1 MALFD
6 FIKKK
11 PENPASNLP
20 TFQNSGQSP
29 ESFSNFRFSR
39 EYQNPTLPVSPRNTR
54 KEIQDATDMQITRTA
69 WSADPNAGNGTN
81 PVAKKVQDGEDVF
94 KALLDSRYK
103 EDEASLKRQRAAEF
117 WGNVANLFGQTV
129 SSAAGARIFP
139 QIKSNTQQYNAAL
152 NKLRDGYNDTLL
164 NYTLANAKAD
174 RAAKA
179 EQAKIQLQFERDKAL
194 AEIKAN
200 LDAGLIDRRTA
211 GTLAA
216 QAQKAQSAK
225 DLEDVKQKNRIEL
238 ARYNQEAATAR
249 EIMKQDRIDNRSNKK
264 KKTYPILTFRTR
276 DGRKTKSYDPN
287 DDRELLQ
294 YYRDGVELGIFKD
307 LTKESDKFEID
318 GISYSIGGKGN
329 GFNARNLNP
338 DILRNYIFYNLD
350 RYNKVTNQNQAMD
363 MFGDGVDWS
372 SYEMKQDNGN
382 SANKWEQY
390 RVK

>member
-6 FIKKK
+6 FIRKK

-29 ESFSNFRFSR
+29 ESFSNFQFS
-39 EYQNPTLPVSPRNTR
+39 EAGSEDLSPQKPQNQGFKQNYQAEWQRTPYISVKQKDPSQ
-54 KEIQDATDMQITRTA
+54 EIRTA
-69 WSADPNAGNGTN
+69 TNQAMQAKAEN
-81 PVAKKVQDGEDVF
+81 PVAKKVQEGEDVF

-129 SSAAGARIFP
+129 SSAAGARIFQP
-139 QIKSNTQQYNAAL
+139 IKNNTQQYNAAL
-152 NKLRDGYNDTLL
+152 NKLRDSYNDTLL

-216 QAQKAQSAK
+216 QAQKAQSEK

-238 ARYNQEAATAR
+238 ARYNQGAATAR
-249 EIMKQDRIDNRSNKK
+249 TQMTNDAAMQREVLRQNRLDGRSGSGNKKEKYPRMKFGDSDKTYDINRSTEVAEMYNEGVRRGDFPPIMNTDTDDPTTIENMRQIILQNTGKLKASGVKANTAPYLQNNGSNK
-264 KKTYPILTFRTR
+264 YQAPW
-276 DGRKTKSYDPN
+276 N
-287 DDRELLQ
+287 
-294 YYRDGVELGIFKD
+294 
-307 LTKESDKFEID
+307 
-318 GISYSIGGKGN
+318 
-329 GFNARNLNP
+329 
-338 DILRNYIFYNLD
+338 
-350 RYNKVTNQNQAMD
+350 NK
-363 MFGDGVDWS
+363 
-372 SYEMKQDNGN
+372 
-382 SANKWEQY
+382 
-390 RVK
+390 

>member
-6 FIKKK
+6 FIRKK

-29 ESFSNFRFSR
+29 ESFSNFQFS
-39 EYQNPTLPVSPRNTR
+39 EAGSEDLSPQKPQNQGFKQNYQAEWQRTPYISVKQKDPSQ
-54 KEIQDATDMQITRTA
+54 EIRTA
-69 WSADPNAGNGTN
+69 TNQAMQAKAEN
-81 PVAKKVQDGEDVF
+81 PVAKKVQEGEDVF
-94 KALLDSRYK
+94 KAILDSRYK

-152 NKLRDGYNDTLL
+152 DKLRDSYNDTLL

-200 LDAGLIDRRTA
+200 LDAGLIDRKTA

-225 DLEDVKQKNRIEL
+225 DLEVVKQEGRMQL
-238 ARYNQEAATAR
+238 ARYNQGAATAR
-249 EIMKQDRIDNRSNKK
+249 TQMTNDAAMQREVLRQNRLDGRSGSGNKKEKYPRMKFGDSDKTYDINRSTEVAEMYNEGVRRGDFPPIMNTDTDDPTTIENMRQIILQNTGKLKASGVKANTAPYLQNNGINK
-264 KKTYPILTFRTR
+264 YQAPW
-276 DGRKTKSYDPN
+276 N
-287 DDRELLQ
+287 
-294 YYRDGVELGIFKD
+294 
-307 LTKESDKFEID
+307 
-318 GISYSIGGKGN
+318 
-329 GFNARNLNP
+329 
-338 DILRNYIFYNLD
+338 
-350 RYNKVTNQNQAMD
+350 NK
-363 MFGDGVDWS
+363 
-372 SYEMKQDNGN
+372 
-382 SANKWEQY
+382 
-390 RVK
+390 

>member
-29 ESFSNFRFSR
+29 ESFSNFQFSR

-54 KEIQDATDMQITRTA
+54 KEIQDATDMQITGTA
-69 WSADPNAGNGTN
+69 WSADPNADNGTN
-81 PVAKKVQDGEDVF
+81 SVAKKVQDGEDVF

-152 NKLRDGYNDTLL
+152 DKLRDSYNDTLL

-179 EQAKIQLQFERDKAL
+179 EREKMQLQFERDKAL
-194 AEIKAN
+194 AEFKAN
-200 LDAGLIDRRTA
+200 LDAGLISQRTY

-216 QAQKAQSAK
+216 QAQKAQSDK
-225 DLEDVKQKNRIEL
+225 ELEEVKQNGRMQL
-238 ARYNQEAATAR
+238 AQYNQGAATAR
-249 EIMKQDRIDNRSNKK
+249 TQMTNDAAMQREVLRQNRLDGRSGSGNKKEKYRRIRFSDSDKYYDINRSSEVAEMYNEGV
-264 KKTYPILTFRTR
+264 RR
-276 DGRKTKSYDPN
+276 G
-287 DDRELLQ
+287 
-294 YYRDGVELGIFKD
+294 YYRPIMDNDTNNPTTIENMRQIILQ
-307 LTKESDKFEID
+307 
-318 GISYSIGGKGN
+318 SIG
-329 GFNARNLNP
+329 RNLGP
-338 DILRNYIFYNLD
+338 
-350 RYNKVTNQNQAMD
+350 
-363 MFGDGVDWS
+363 S
-372 SYEMKQDNGN
+372 SKNGN
-382 SANKWEQY
+382 KAPYLQNSESNKYQAPWNN
-390 RVK
+390 K

>member
-11 PENPASNLP
+11 PENPDSNLP

-29 ESFSNFRFSR
+29 ESYSNFQFS
-39 EYQNPTLPVSPRNTR
+39 ETENVDLSPQKPQNQGFKQNYQAEWQRTPYVSVQQKDPSQEIRTATNQAMQAKAENPVS
-54 KEIQDATDMQITRTA
+54 
-69 WSADPNAGNGTN
+69 
-81 PVAKKVQDGEDVF
+81 KKVQEGEDVF

-139 QIKSNTQQYNAAL
+139 QIKNNTQQYNAAL
-152 NKLRDGYNDTLL
+152 DKLRDGYNDTLL

-225 DLEDVKQKNRIEL
+225 ELEDVKQKNRIEL
-238 ARYNQEAATAR
+238 ARYNQGAATAR
-249 EIMKQDRIDNRSNKK
+249 TQMTNDAAMQREKLRQDRLDGRSGTGNKKEKYPRMKFGDSDKTYDINRSTEVAEMYNEGVRRGDFPPITNTDTDDPTTIENMRQIILQNTGKLKATGVKANTAPYLQNNGSNK
-264 KKTYPILTFRTR
+264 YQAPW
-276 DGRKTKSYDPN
+276 N
-287 DDRELLQ
+287 
-294 YYRDGVELGIFKD
+294 
-307 LTKESDKFEID
+307 
-318 GISYSIGGKGN
+318 
-329 GFNARNLNP
+329 
-338 DILRNYIFYNLD
+338 
-350 RYNKVTNQNQAMD
+350 NK
-363 MFGDGVDWS
+363 
-372 SYEMKQDNGN
+372 
-382 SANKWEQY
+382 
-390 RVK
+390 

>member
-11 PENPASNLP
+11 PENTDSNLP

-29 ESFSNFRFSR
+29 ESFSNFQFS
-39 EYQNPTLPVSPRNTR
+39 EAGSEDLSPQKPQNQGFKQNYQAVWQRTPYVPVQQKDPSQ
-54 KEIQDATDMQITRTA
+54 EIRTA
-69 WSADPNAGNGTN
+69 TN
-81 PVAKKVQDGEDVF
+81 QAMQAKAENPIAKKVQDGEDVF

-152 NKLRDGYNDTLL
+152 DKLRDSYNDTLL

-174 RAAKA
+174 RAAKS

-238 ARYNQEAATAR
+238 ARYNQGAATAR
-249 EIMKQDRIDNRSNKK
+249 TQMTNDAAMQREVLRQNRLDGRSGSGNKKEKYPRMKFGDSDKTYDINRSTEVAEMYNEGVRRGDFPPIMNMDTSNPTTIENMRQIILQNTGKK
-264 KKTYPILTFRTR
+264 KAVSSTNEGWSLT
-276 DGRKTKSYDPN
+276 DEEN
-287 DDRELLQ
+287 
-294 YYRDGVELGIFKD
+294 
-307 LTKESDKFEID
+307 
-318 GISYSIGGKGN
+318 
-329 GFNARNLNP
+329 
-338 DILRNYIFYNLD
+338 
-350 RYNKVTNQNQAMD
+350 
-363 MFGDGVDWS
+363 
-372 SYEMKQDNGN
+372 DNGW
-382 SANKWEQY
+382 SLKD
-390 RVK
+390 

>member
-29 ESFSNFRFSR
+29 ESFSNFQFSEAENVNLSPQKPQNHGFR
-39 EYQNPTLPVSPRNTR
+39 QNYQAEWQRTPYVSVQQKDPSQ
-54 KEIQDATDMQITRTA
+54 EIRTA
-69 WSADPNAGNGTN
+69 TNQAMQAKAEN

-139 QIKSNTQQYNAAL
+139 QIKNNTQQYNAAL
-152 NKLRDGYNDTLL
+152 DKLRDGYNDTLL

-200 LDAGLIDRRTA
+200 LDAGLIDRKTA

-216 QAQKAQSAK
+216 QAQKATQAK
-225 DLEDVKQKNRIEL
+225 DLQKIKDDAAMQR
-238 ARYNQEAATAR
+238 ARYNQGAATAR
-249 EIMKQDRIDNRSNKK
+249 TQMTNDAAMQRENLRQERIDKRSGTGSKKEKYPRMKFGDSDKTYNINRSTEVAEMYNEGVRRGDFPPIMNMDTSNPTTIENMRQIILQNTGKK
-264 KKTYPILTFRTR
+264 KAVSSTNEGWSLT
-276 DGRKTKSYDPN
+276 DEEN
-287 DDRELLQ
+287 
-294 YYRDGVELGIFKD
+294 
-307 LTKESDKFEID
+307 
-318 GISYSIGGKGN
+318 
-329 GFNARNLNP
+329 
-338 DILRNYIFYNLD
+338 
-350 RYNKVTNQNQAMD
+350 
-363 MFGDGVDWS
+363 
-372 SYEMKQDNGN
+372 DNGW
-382 SANKWEQY
+382 SLKD
-390 RVK
+390 

>member
-29 ESFSNFRFSR
+29 ESYSNFRFS
-39 EYQNPTLPVSPRNTR
+39 EAGSEDLSPQKTQNQGFKQNYQAEWQRTPYISVQQKDPSQ
-54 KEIQDATDMQITRTA
+54 EIRTA
-69 WSADPNAGNGTN
+69 TNQAMQAKAEN

-179 EQAKIQLQFERDKAL
+179 EHAKIQLQFERDKAL

-200 LDAGLIDRRTA
+200 LDAGLIDRKTA

-225 DLEDVKQKNRIEL
+225 ELEDVKQKNRIEL
-238 ARYNQEAATAR
+238 ARYNQGAATAR
-249 EIMKQDRIDNRSNKK
+249 TQMTNDAAMQREKLRQDRLDGRSGTGNKKEKYPRMKFGDSDKTYDINRSTEVAEMYNEGVRRGDFPPIMNMDTSNPTTIENMRQIILQNTGKK
-264 KKTYPILTFRTR
+264 KAVSSTNEGWSLT
-276 DGRKTKSYDPN
+276 DEEN
-287 DDRELLQ
+287 
-294 YYRDGVELGIFKD
+294 
-307 LTKESDKFEID
+307 
-318 GISYSIGGKGN
+318 
-329 GFNARNLNP
+329 
-338 DILRNYIFYNLD
+338 
-350 RYNKVTNQNQAMD
+350 
-363 MFGDGVDWS
+363 
-372 SYEMKQDNGN
+372 DNGW
-382 SANKWEQY
+382 SLKD
-390 RVK
+390 

>member
-29 ESFSNFRFSR
+29 ESFSNFQFS
-39 EYQNPTLPVSPRNTR
+39 EAGSEDLSPQKPQNQGFKQNYQAEWQRTPYVSVQQKDPSQ
-54 KEIQDATDMQITRTA
+54 EIRTA
-69 WSADPNAGNGTN
+69 TNQAMQAKAEN

-139 QIKSNTQQYNAAL
+139 QIKNNTQQYNAAL
-152 NKLRDGYNDTLL
+152 DKLRDGYNDTLL

-238 ARYNQEAATAR
+238 ARYNQGAATAR
-249 EIMKQDRIDNRSNKK
+249 TQMTNDAAMQREVLRQNRLDGRSGSGNKKEKYPRLKFGDSDKTYDINRSTEVAEMYNEGVRRGDFPPIMNTDTGDPTTIENMRQIILQNTGKLKASGVKEANTAPYLQNNGSNK
-264 KKTYPILTFRTR
+264 YQAPW
-276 DGRKTKSYDPN
+276 N
-287 DDRELLQ
+287 
-294 YYRDGVELGIFKD
+294 
-307 LTKESDKFEID
+307 
-318 GISYSIGGKGN
+318 
-329 GFNARNLNP
+329 
-338 DILRNYIFYNLD
+338 
-350 RYNKVTNQNQAMD
+350 NK
-363 MFGDGVDWS
+363 
-372 SYEMKQDNGN
+372 
-382 SANKWEQY
+382 
-390 RVK
+390 

>member
-20 TFQNSGQSP
+20 TLQNSGQSP
-29 ESFSNFRFSR
+29 ESFSNFQFS
-39 EYQNPTLPVSPRNTR
+39 EAGSEDLSPQKPQNQGFKQNYQAEWQRTPYVSVQQKDPSQ
-54 KEIQDATDMQITRTA
+54 EIRTA
-69 WSADPNAGNGTN
+69 TNQAMQAKAEN

-103 EDEASLKRQRAAEF
+103 EDEASLKRQHAAEF

-152 NKLRDGYNDTLL
+152 DKLRDSYNDTLL

-238 ARYNQEAATAR
+238 ARYNQGAATTRTQMMNDAAMQR
-249 EIMKQDRIDNRSNKK
+249 EVLRQNRLDGRSGSGNKKEKYPRLKFGDSDKTYDINRSTEVAEMYNEGVRRGDFPPIMNTDTDDPTTIENMRQIILQNTGKLKASGVKANTAPYLQNNGSNK
-264 KKTYPILTFRTR
+264 YQAPW
-276 DGRKTKSYDPN
+276 N
-287 DDRELLQ
+287 
-294 YYRDGVELGIFKD
+294 
-307 LTKESDKFEID
+307 
-318 GISYSIGGKGN
+318 
-329 GFNARNLNP
+329 
-338 DILRNYIFYNLD
+338 
-350 RYNKVTNQNQAMD
+350 NK
-363 MFGDGVDWS
+363 
-372 SYEMKQDNGN
+372 
-382 SANKWEQY
+382 
-390 RVK
+390 

>member
-29 ESFSNFRFSR
+29 ESFSNFQFS
-39 EYQNPTLPVSPRNTR
+39 EAGSEDLSPQKPQNQGFKQNYQAEWQRTPYISVQQKDPSQ
-54 KEIQDATDMQITRTA
+54 EIRTA
-69 WSADPNAGNGTN
+69 TNQAMQAKAEN
-81 PVAKKVQDGEDVF
+81 PVAKKVQEGEDVF
-94 KALLDSRYK
+94 KAILDSRYK

-152 NKLRDGYNDTLL
+152 DKLRDGYNDTLL

-238 ARYNQEAATAR
+238 ARYNQGAATAR
-249 EIMKQDRIDNRSNKK
+249 TQMTNDAAMQREVLRQNRLDGRSGSGNKKEKYPRLKFGDSDKTYDINRSTEVAEMYNEGVRRGDFPPIMNMDTSNPTTIENMRQIILQNTGKK
-264 KKTYPILTFRTR
+264 KAVSSTNEGWSLT
-276 DGRKTKSYDPN
+276 DEEN
-287 DDRELLQ
+287 
-294 YYRDGVELGIFKD
+294 
-307 LTKESDKFEID
+307 
-318 GISYSIGGKGN
+318 
-329 GFNARNLNP
+329 
-338 DILRNYIFYNLD
+338 
-350 RYNKVTNQNQAMD
+350 
-363 MFGDGVDWS
+363 
-372 SYEMKQDNGN
+372 DNGW
-382 SANKWEQY
+382 SLKD
-390 RVK
+390 

>member
-29 ESFSNFRFSR
+29 ESFSNFRFS
-39 EYQNPTLPVSPRNTR
+39 EAKNGNLISEKPKNQGFQQNYQAEWQRTPYVPVQQKDTSQ
-54 KEIQDATDMQITRTA
+54 EIRTA
-69 WSADPNAGNGTN
+69 TNQAMQAKAEN

-152 NKLRDGYNDTLL
+152 DKLRDSYNDTLL

-179 EQAKIQLQFERDKAL
+179 DQAKIQLQFERDKAL

-200 LDAGLIDRRTA
+200 LDAGLIDRKTA

-225 DLEDVKQKNRIEL
+225 ELEDVKQKNRIEL
-238 ARYNQEAATAR
+238 ARYNQGAATAR
-249 EIMKQDRIDNRSNKK
+249 TQMTNDAAMQREVLRQNRLDGRSGSGNKKEKYPRLKFGDSDKTYDINRSTEVAEMYNEGVRRGDFPPIMNMDTSNPTTIENMRQIILQNAGKK
-264 KKTYPILTFRTR
+264 KAVSSTNEGWSLT
-276 DGRKTKSYDPN
+276 DEKNNNGWS
-287 DDRELLQ
+287 L
-294 YYRDGVELGIFKD
+294 KD
-307 LTKESDKFEID
+307 
-318 GISYSIGGKGN
+318 
-329 GFNARNLNP
+329 
-338 DILRNYIFYNLD
+338 
-350 RYNKVTNQNQAMD
+350 
-363 MFGDGVDWS
+363 
-372 SYEMKQDNGN
+372 
-382 SANKWEQY
+382 
-390 RVK
+390 

>member
-29 ESFSNFRFSR
+29 ESFSNFQFS
-39 EYQNPTLPVSPRNTR
+39 EAGSEDLSPQKPQNQGFKQNYQAEWQRTPYVSVQQKDPSQ
-54 KEIQDATDMQITRTA
+54 EIRTA
-69 WSADPNAGNGTN
+69 TNQAMQAKAEN

-139 QIKSNTQQYNAAL
+139 QIKNNTQQYNAAL
-152 NKLRDGYNDTLL
+152 DKLRDGYNDTLL

-238 ARYNQEAATAR
+238 ARYNQGAATAR
-249 EIMKQDRIDNRSNKK
+249 TQMTNDAAMQREVLRQNRLDGRSGSGNKKEKYPRLKFGDSDKTYDINRSTEVAEMYNEGVRRGDFPPIMNTDTDDPTTIENMRQIILQNTGKLKASGVKEANTAPYLQNNGSNK
-264 KKTYPILTFRTR
+264 YQAPW
-276 DGRKTKSYDPN
+276 N
-287 DDRELLQ
+287 
-294 YYRDGVELGIFKD
+294 
-307 LTKESDKFEID
+307 
-318 GISYSIGGKGN
+318 
-329 GFNARNLNP
+329 
-338 DILRNYIFYNLD
+338 
-350 RYNKVTNQNQAMD
+350 NK
-363 MFGDGVDWS
+363 
-372 SYEMKQDNGN
+372 
-382 SANKWEQY
+382 
-390 RVK
+390 

>member
-29 ESFSNFRFSR
+29 ESFSNFQFS
-39 EYQNPTLPVSPRNTR
+39 EAGSEDLSPQKPQNQGFKQNYQAEWQRTPYVSVQQKDPSQ
-54 KEIQDATDMQITRTA
+54 EIRTA
-69 WSADPNAGNGTN
+69 TNQAMQAKAEN

-139 QIKSNTQQYNAAL
+139 QIKNNTQQYNAAL
-152 NKLRDGYNDTLL
+152 DKLRDGYNDTLL

-200 LDAGLIDRRTA
+200 LDAGLIDRKTA

-238 ARYNQEAATAR
+238 ARYNQGAATAR
-249 EIMKQDRIDNRSNKK
+249 TQMTNDAAMQREVLRQNRLDGRSGSGNKKEKYPRLKFGDSDKTYDINRSTEVAEMYNEGVRRGDFPPIMNMDTSNPTTIENMRQIILQNTGKK
-264 KKTYPILTFRTR
+264 KAVSSTNEGWSLT
-276 DGRKTKSYDPN
+276 DEEN
-287 DDRELLQ
+287 
-294 YYRDGVELGIFKD
+294 
-307 LTKESDKFEID
+307 
-318 GISYSIGGKGN
+318 
-329 GFNARNLNP
+329 
-338 DILRNYIFYNLD
+338 
-350 RYNKVTNQNQAMD
+350 
-363 MFGDGVDWS
+363 
-372 SYEMKQDNGN
+372 DNGW
-382 SANKWEQY
+382 SLKD
-390 RVK
+390 

>member
-29 ESFSNFRFSR
+29 ESFSNFQFS
-39 EYQNPTLPVSPRNTR
+39 EAGSEDLSPQKPQNQGFKQNYQAEWQRTPYVSVQQKDPSQ
-54 KEIQDATDMQITRTA
+54 EIRTA
-69 WSADPNAGNGTN
+69 TNQAMQAKAEN

-139 QIKSNTQQYNAAL
+139 QIKNNTQQYNAAL
-152 NKLRDGYNDTLL
+152 DKLRDGYNDTLL

-179 EQAKIQLQFERDKAL
+179 EQAKIQLQFERNKAL

-238 ARYNQEAATAR
+238 ARYNQGAATAR
-249 EIMKQDRIDNRSNKK
+249 TQMTNDAAMQREVLRQNRLDGRSGSGNKKEKYPRLKFGDSDKTYDINRSTEVAEMYNEGVRRGDFPPIMNTDTNDPTTIENMRQIILQNTGKLKASGVKEANTAPYLQNNGSNK
-264 KKTYPILTFRTR
+264 YQAPW
-276 DGRKTKSYDPN
+276 N
-287 DDRELLQ
+287 
-294 YYRDGVELGIFKD
+294 
-307 LTKESDKFEID
+307 
-318 GISYSIGGKGN
+318 
-329 GFNARNLNP
+329 
-338 DILRNYIFYNLD
+338 
-350 RYNKVTNQNQAMD
+350 NK
-363 MFGDGVDWS
+363 
-372 SYEMKQDNGN
+372 
-382 SANKWEQY
+382 
-390 RVK
+390 

>member
-6 FIKKK
+6 FIRKK

-29 ESFSNFRFSR
+29 ESFSNFQFS
-39 EYQNPTLPVSPRNTR
+39 EAGSEDLSPQKPQNQGFKQNYQAEWQRTPYISVKQKDPSQ
-54 KEIQDATDMQITRTA
+54 EIRTA
-69 WSADPNAGNGTN
+69 TNQAMQAKAEN
-81 PVAKKVQDGEDVF
+81 PVAKKVQEGEDVF

-152 NKLRDGYNDTLL
+152 DKLRDSYNDTLL

-211 GTLAA
+211 ATLAA

-225 DLEDVKQKNRIEL
+225 KLEDVKQKNRIEL
-238 ARYNQEAATAR
+238 ARYNQGAATAR
-249 EIMKQDRIDNRSNKK
+249 TQMTNDAAMQREVLRQNRLDGRSGSGNKKEKYPRMKFGDSDKTYDINRSTEVAEMYNEGVRRGDFPPIMNMDTSNPTTIENMRQIILQNTGKK
-264 KKTYPILTFRTR
+264 KAVSSTNEGWSLT
-276 DGRKTKSYDPN
+276 DEEN
-287 DDRELLQ
+287 
-294 YYRDGVELGIFKD
+294 
-307 LTKESDKFEID
+307 
-318 GISYSIGGKGN
+318 
-329 GFNARNLNP
+329 
-338 DILRNYIFYNLD
+338 
-350 RYNKVTNQNQAMD
+350 
-363 MFGDGVDWS
+363 
-372 SYEMKQDNGN
+372 DNGW
-382 SANKWEQY
+382 SLKD
-390 RVK
+390 

>member
-11 PENPASNLP
+11 PENTDSNLP

-29 ESFSNFRFSR
+29 ESFSNFQFS
-39 EYQNPTLPVSPRNTR
+39 EAGSEDLSPQKPQNQGFKQNYQAEWQRTPYISVQQKDPSQ
-54 KEIQDATDMQITRTA
+54 EIRTA
-69 WSADPNAGNGTN
+69 TNQAMQSKAEN

-152 NKLRDGYNDTLL
+152 DKLRDSYNDTLL

-238 ARYNQEAATAR
+238 ARYNQGAATAR
-249 EIMKQDRIDNRSNKK
+249 TQM
-264 KKTYPILTFRTR
+264 T
-276 DGRKTKSYDPN
+276 N
-287 DDRELLQ
+287 DAAMQRELLRQ
-294 YYRDGVELGIFKD
+294 NRLDGRSGSGNK
-307 LTKESDKFEID
+307 KEKYPRLKFGDSDKTYDINRSTEVAEMYNEGVRRGDFPPIMNMDTSNPTTIENMRQI
-318 GISYSIGGKGN
+318 ILQNTGKKK
-329 GFNARNLNP
+329 A
-338 DILRNYIFYNLD
+338 
-350 RYNKVTNQNQAMD
+350 VSSTNE
-363 MFGDGVDWS
+363 GWS
-372 SYEMKQDNGN
+372 LTDEENDNGW
-382 SANKWEQY
+382 SLKD
-390 RVK
+390 

>member
-1 MALFD
+1 MAIFD

-29 ESFSNFRFSR
+29 ESFSNFQYSEVVNGNLSPQKPQNQGFKQN
-39 EYQNPTLPVSPRNTR
+39 YQAEWQKTPYVPVQQKDPSQ
-54 KEIQDATDMQITRTA
+54 EIRTA
-69 WSADPNAGNGTN
+69 TN
-81 PVAKKVQDGEDVF
+81 QAMQDKAEKPVAKKVQDGEDVF
-94 KALLDSRYK
+94 KAILDSRYK

-152 NKLRDGYNDTLL
+152 DKLRDSYNDTLL

-179 EQAKIQLQFERDKAL
+179 EQEKIQLQFDRDKTL

-216 QAQKAQSAK
+216 QAQKATQAK
-225 DLEDVKQKNRIEL
+225 DLQKIKDDAAMQR
-238 ARYNQEAATAR
+238 ARYNQGAATAR
-249 EIMKQDRIDNRSNKK
+249 TQMTNDAAMQREKLRQERIDKRSGTGNKKEKYPRMKFGDSDKTYDINRSTEVAEMYNEGVRRGDFPPIMNMDTSNPTTIENMRQIILQNTGKK
-264 KKTYPILTFRTR
+264 KAVSSTNEGWSLT
-276 DGRKTKSYDPN
+276 DEEN
-287 DDRELLQ
+287 
-294 YYRDGVELGIFKD
+294 
-307 LTKESDKFEID
+307 
-318 GISYSIGGKGN
+318 
-329 GFNARNLNP
+329 
-338 DILRNYIFYNLD
+338 
-350 RYNKVTNQNQAMD
+350 
-363 MFGDGVDWS
+363 
-372 SYEMKQDNGN
+372 DNGW
-382 SANKWEQY
+382 SLKD
-390 RVK
+390 

>member
-29 ESFSNFRFSR
+29 ESYSNFQFS
-39 EYQNPTLPVSPRNTR
+39 EAGSEDLSPQKPQNQGFKQNYQAEWQRTPYVSVQQKDPSQ
-54 KEIQDATDMQITRTA
+54 EIRTA
-69 WSADPNAGNGTN
+69 TNQAMQAKAEN
-81 PVAKKVQDGEDVF
+81 PVAKKVQEGEDVF
-94 KALLDSRYK
+94 KAILDSRYK

-139 QIKSNTQQYNAAL
+139 QIKNNTQQYNAAL
-152 NKLRDGYNDTLL
+152 DKLRDSYNDTLL

-225 DLEDVKQKNRIEL
+225 DLEDVKQEGRMQL
-238 ARYNQEAATAR
+238 ARYNQGAATAR
-249 EIMKQDRIDNRSNKK
+249 TQMTNDAAMQREVLRQNRLDGRSGSGNKKEKYPRMKFGDSDKTYDINRSTEVAEMYNEGVRRGDFPPIMNTDTDDPTTIENMRQIILQNTGKLKASGVKANTAPYLQNNGSNK
-264 KKTYPILTFRTR
+264 YQAPW
-276 DGRKTKSYDPN
+276 N
-287 DDRELLQ
+287 
-294 YYRDGVELGIFKD
+294 
-307 LTKESDKFEID
+307 
-318 GISYSIGGKGN
+318 
-329 GFNARNLNP
+329 
-338 DILRNYIFYNLD
+338 
-350 RYNKVTNQNQAMD
+350 NK
-363 MFGDGVDWS
+363 
-372 SYEMKQDNGN
+372 
-382 SANKWEQY
+382 
-390 RVK
+390 

>member
-29 ESFSNFRFSR
+29 ESFSNFQFS
-39 EYQNPTLPVSPRNTR
+39 EAGSEDLSPQKPQNQGFKQNYQAEWQRTPYISVQQKDPSQ
-54 KEIQDATDMQITRTA
+54 EIRTA
-69 WSADPNAGNGTN
+69 TNQAMQSKAEN

-94 KALLDSRYK
+94 KTLLDSRYK
-103 EDEASLKRQRAAEF
+103 EDEASLKRQRASEF

-139 QIKSNTQQYNAAL
+139 QIKNNTQQYNAAL
-152 NKLRDGYNDTLL
+152 DKLRDSYNDTLL

-238 ARYNQEAATAR
+238 ARYNQGAATAR
-249 EIMKQDRIDNRSNKK
+249 TQMTNDAAMQREVLRQNRLDGRSGSGNKKEKYPRMKFGDSDKTYDINRSTEVAEMYNEGVRRGDFPPIMNTDTDDPTTIENMRQIILQNTGKLKASGVKANTAPYLQNNGSNK
-264 KKTYPILTFRTR
+264 YQAPW
-276 DGRKTKSYDPN
+276 N
-287 DDRELLQ
+287 
-294 YYRDGVELGIFKD
+294 
-307 LTKESDKFEID
+307 
-318 GISYSIGGKGN
+318 
-329 GFNARNLNP
+329 
-338 DILRNYIFYNLD
+338 
-350 RYNKVTNQNQAMD
+350 NK
-363 MFGDGVDWS
+363 
-372 SYEMKQDNGN
+372 
-382 SANKWEQY
+382 
-390 RVK
+390 

>member
-29 ESFSNFRFSR
+29 ESYSNFRFS
-39 EYQNPTLPVSPRNTR
+39 EAGSEDLSPQKTQNQGFKQNYQAEWQRTPYVPVQQKDPSQ
-54 KEIQDATDMQITRTA
+54 EIRTA
-69 WSADPNAGNGTN
+69 TNQAMQAKAEN
-81 PVAKKVQDGEDVF
+81 PVAKKVQEGEDVF

-103 EDEASLKRQRAAEF
+103 DDEASLKRQRAAEF

-129 SSAAGARIFP
+129 SSAAGARIFQP
-139 QIKSNTQQYNAAL
+139 IKSNTQQYNAAL
-152 NKLRDGYNDTLL
+152 DKLRDSYNDTLL

-238 ARYNQEAATAR
+238 ARYNQGAATAR
-249 EIMKQDRIDNRSNKK
+249 TQMTNDAAMQREKLRQDRLDRRSGTGNKKEKYPRMKFGDSDKTYDINRSTEVAEMYNEGVRRGDFPPIMNMDTSNPTTIENMRQIILQNTGKK
-264 KKTYPILTFRTR
+264 KAVSSTNEGWSLT
-276 DGRKTKSYDPN
+276 DEEN
-287 DDRELLQ
+287 
-294 YYRDGVELGIFKD
+294 
-307 LTKESDKFEID
+307 
-318 GISYSIGGKGN
+318 
-329 GFNARNLNP
+329 
-338 DILRNYIFYNLD
+338 
-350 RYNKVTNQNQAMD
+350 
-363 MFGDGVDWS
+363 
-372 SYEMKQDNGN
+372 DNGW
-382 SANKWEQY
+382 SLKD
-390 RVK
+390 

>member
-6 FIKKK
+6 FIRKK

-29 ESFSNFRFSR
+29 ESFSNFQFS
-39 EYQNPTLPVSPRNTR
+39 EAGSEDLSPQKPQNQGFKQNYQAEWQRTPYISVQQKDPSQ
-54 KEIQDATDMQITRTA
+54 EIRTA
-69 WSADPNAGNGTN
+69 TNQAMQAKAEN
-81 PVAKKVQDGEDVF
+81 PVAKKVQEGEDVF

-103 EDEASLKRQRAAEF
+103 EDEDSLKRQRAAEF

-152 NKLRDGYNDTLL
+152 DKLRDSYNDTLL

-200 LDAGLIDRRTA
+200 LDAGLIDRKTA

-225 DLEDVKQKNRIEL
+225 DLEVVKQEGRMQL
-238 ARYNQEAATAR
+238 ARYNQGAATAR
-249 EIMKQDRIDNRSNKK
+249 TQMTNDAAMQREVLRQNRLDGRSGSGNKKEKYPRMKFGDSDKTYDINRSTEVAEMYNEGVRRGDFPPIMNTDTDDPTTIENMRQIILQNTGKLKASGVKANTAPYLQNNGSNK
-264 KKTYPILTFRTR
+264 YQAPW
-276 DGRKTKSYDPN
+276 N
-287 DDRELLQ
+287 
-294 YYRDGVELGIFKD
+294 
-307 LTKESDKFEID
+307 
-318 GISYSIGGKGN
+318 
-329 GFNARNLNP
+329 
-338 DILRNYIFYNLD
+338 
-350 RYNKVTNQNQAMD
+350 NK
-363 MFGDGVDWS
+363 
-372 SYEMKQDNGN
+372 
-382 SANKWEQY
+382 
-390 RVK
+390 

>member
-29 ESFSNFRFSR
+29 ESFSNFQFS
-39 EYQNPTLPVSPRNTR
+39 EAGSEDLSPQKPQNQGFKQNYQAEWQRTPYVSVQQKDPSQ
-54 KEIQDATDMQITRTA
+54 EIRTA
-69 WSADPNAGNGTN
+69 TNQAMQAKAEN

-139 QIKSNTQQYNAAL
+139 QIKNNTQQYNAAL
-152 NKLRDGYNDTLL
+152 DKLRDGYNDTLL

-238 ARYNQEAATAR
+238 ARYNQGAATAR
-249 EIMKQDRIDNRSNKK
+249 TQMTNDAAMQREVLRQNRLDGRSGSGNKKEKYPRLKFGDSDKTYDINRSTEVAEMYNEGVRRGDFPPIMNTDTNDPTTIENMRQIILQNTGKLKASGVKEANTAPYLQNNGSNK
-264 KKTYPILTFRTR
+264 YQAPW
-276 DGRKTKSYDPN
+276 N
-287 DDRELLQ
+287 
-294 YYRDGVELGIFKD
+294 
-307 LTKESDKFEID
+307 
-318 GISYSIGGKGN
+318 
-329 GFNARNLNP
+329 
-338 DILRNYIFYNLD
+338 
-350 RYNKVTNQNQAMD
+350 NK
-363 MFGDGVDWS
+363 
-372 SYEMKQDNGN
+372 
-382 SANKWEQY
+382 
-390 RVK
+390 

>member
-29 ESFSNFRFSR
+29 ESFSNFQFS
-39 EYQNPTLPVSPRNTR
+39 EAGSDDLSPQKPQNQGFKQNYQAEWQRTPYISVQQKDPSQEIRTATNQAMQAKAENPVS
-54 KEIQDATDMQITRTA
+54 
-69 WSADPNAGNGTN
+69 
-81 PVAKKVQDGEDVF
+81 KKVQEGEDVF

-129 SSAAGARIFP
+129 SSAAGVRIFP
-139 QIKSNTQQYNAAL
+139 QIKNNTQQYNAAL
-152 NKLRDGYNDTLL
+152 DKLRDSYNDTLL

-238 ARYNQEAATAR
+238 ARYDQSAATAR
-249 EIMKQDRIDNRSNKK
+249 TQMTNDAAMQREKLRQDRLDRRSGTGNKKEKYPRMKFGDSDKTYDINRSTEVAEMYNEGVRRGDFPPIMNMDTSNPTTIENMRQIILQNTGKK
-264 KKTYPILTFRTR
+264 KAVSSTNEGWSLT
-276 DGRKTKSYDPN
+276 DEEN
-287 DDRELLQ
+287 
-294 YYRDGVELGIFKD
+294 
-307 LTKESDKFEID
+307 
-318 GISYSIGGKGN
+318 
-329 GFNARNLNP
+329 
-338 DILRNYIFYNLD
+338 
-350 RYNKVTNQNQAMD
+350 
-363 MFGDGVDWS
+363 
-372 SYEMKQDNGN
+372 DNGW
-382 SANKWEQY
+382 SLKD
-390 RVK
+390 

>member
-11 PENPASNLP
+11 PENPDSNLP
-20 TFQNSGQSP
+20 TFQNSWQSP
-29 ESFSNFRFSR
+29 ESYSNFQFS
-39 EYQNPTLPVSPRNTR
+39 ETENVDLSPQKPQNQGFKQNYQAEWQRTPYVSVQQKDPSQEIRTATNQAMQAKAENPVS
-54 KEIQDATDMQITRTA
+54 
-69 WSADPNAGNGTN
+69 
-81 PVAKKVQDGEDVF
+81 KKVQEGEDVF

-152 NKLRDGYNDTLL
+152 DKLRDSYNDTLL

-211 GTLAA
+211 GTLAL

-238 ARYNQEAATAR
+238 ARYNQGAATAR
-249 EIMKQDRIDNRSNKK
+249 TQITNDAAMQREVLRQNRLDSRSVSGNKKEKYPRMKFGDSDKTYDINRSTEVAEMYNEGVRRGDFPPIMNMDTSNPTTIENMRQIILQNTGKK
-264 KKTYPILTFRTR
+264 KAVSSTNEGWSLT
-276 DGRKTKSYDPN
+276 DEEN
-287 DDRELLQ
+287 
-294 YYRDGVELGIFKD
+294 
-307 LTKESDKFEID
+307 
-318 GISYSIGGKGN
+318 
-329 GFNARNLNP
+329 
-338 DILRNYIFYNLD
+338 
-350 RYNKVTNQNQAMD
+350 
-363 MFGDGVDWS
+363 
-372 SYEMKQDNGN
+372 DNGW
-382 SANKWEQY
+382 SLKD
-390 RVK
+390 

>member
-6 FIKKK
+6 FVKKK

-20 TFQNSGQSP
+20 TFKNSGQSP
-29 ESFSNFRFSR
+29 ESFSNFQFS
-39 EYQNPTLPVSPRNTR
+39 EAENGNLSPQKPQNQGFQQNYQEEWQRTPYVPVQQKDPSQ
-54 KEIQDATDMQITRTA
+54 KIRTA
-69 WSADPNAGNGTN
+69 TNQAMQAKSEN

-152 NKLRDGYNDTLL
+152 DKLRDGYNDTLL

-194 AEIKAN
+194 TEIKAN
-200 LDAGLIDRRTA
+200 LDAGLIDRKTA

-216 QAQKAQSAK
+216 QAQKATQAK
-225 DLEDVKQKNRIEL
+225 DLQKIKDDAAMQR
-238 ARYNQEAATAR
+238 ARYNQGAATAR
-249 EIMKQDRIDNRSNKK
+249 TKMTNDAAMQREKMRQDRLDGRSGTSGKKEKYPRVKFGDSDKTYDINRSTEVAEMYNEGVRRGDFPPIMNMDTSNPTTIENMRQIILQNTGKK
-264 KKTYPILTFRTR
+264 KAVSSTNEGWSLT
-276 DGRKTKSYDPN
+276 DEEN
-287 DDRELLQ
+287 
-294 YYRDGVELGIFKD
+294 
-307 LTKESDKFEID
+307 
-318 GISYSIGGKGN
+318 
-329 GFNARNLNP
+329 
-338 DILRNYIFYNLD
+338 
-350 RYNKVTNQNQAMD
+350 
-363 MFGDGVDWS
+363 
-372 SYEMKQDNGN
+372 DNGW
-382 SANKWEQY
+382 SLKD
-390 RVK
+390 

>member
-29 ESFSNFRFSR
+29 ESFSNFQFS
-39 EYQNPTLPVSPRNTR
+39 EAGSEDLSPQKPQNQGFKQNYQAEWQRTPYVSVQQKDPSQ
-54 KEIQDATDMQITRTA
+54 EIRTA
-69 WSADPNAGNGTN
+69 TNQAMQAKAEN

-139 QIKSNTQQYNAAL
+139 QIKNNTQQYNAAL
-152 NKLRDGYNDTLL
+152 DKLRDGYNDTLL

-200 LDAGLIDRRTA
+200 LDAGLIDRKTA

-238 ARYNQEAATAR
+238 ARYNQGAATAR
-249 EIMKQDRIDNRSNKK
+249 TQMTNDAAMQREVLRQNRLDGRSGSGNKKEKYPRLKFGDSDKTYDINRSTEVAEMYNEGVRRGDFPPIMNTDTDDPTTIENMRQIILQNTGKLKASGVKANTAPYLQNNGSNK
-264 KKTYPILTFRTR
+264 YQAPW
-276 DGRKTKSYDPN
+276 N
-287 DDRELLQ
+287 
-294 YYRDGVELGIFKD
+294 
-307 LTKESDKFEID
+307 
-318 GISYSIGGKGN
+318 
-329 GFNARNLNP
+329 
-338 DILRNYIFYNLD
+338 
-350 RYNKVTNQNQAMD
+350 NK
-363 MFGDGVDWS
+363 
-372 SYEMKQDNGN
+372 
-382 SANKWEQY
+382 
-390 RVK
+390 

>member
-20 TFQNSGQSP
+20 TFQNSGKSP
-29 ESFSNFRFSR
+29 ESFSNFQFSR

-54 KEIQDATDMQITRTA
+54 KEIQDATDMQITGTA

-81 PVAKKVQDGEDVF
+81 PVAKKVQEGEDVF
-94 KALLDSRYK
+94 KAILDSRYK

-152 NKLRDGYNDTLL
+152 DKLRDGYNDTLL

-200 LDAGLIDRRTA
+200 LDAGLIDRKTA

-238 ARYNQEAATAR
+238 ARYNQGAATAR
-249 EIMKQDRIDNRSNKK
+249 TQMTNDAAMQREVLRQNRLDGRSGSGNKKEKYPRMKFGDSDKTYDINRSTEVAEMYNEGVRRGDFPPIMNTDTDDPTTIENMRQIILQNTGKLKASGVKANTAPYLQNNGSNK
-264 KKTYPILTFRTR
+264 YQSPW
-276 DGRKTKSYDPN
+276 N
-287 DDRELLQ
+287 
-294 YYRDGVELGIFKD
+294 
-307 LTKESDKFEID
+307 
-318 GISYSIGGKGN
+318 
-329 GFNARNLNP
+329 
-338 DILRNYIFYNLD
+338 
-350 RYNKVTNQNQAMD
+350 NK
-363 MFGDGVDWS
+363 
-372 SYEMKQDNGN
+372 
-382 SANKWEQY
+382 
-390 RVK
+390 

>member
-29 ESFSNFRFSR
+29 ESFSNFQFS
-39 EYQNPTLPVSPRNTR
+39 EAGSEDLSPQKPQNQGFKQNYQAEWQRTPYISVKQKDPSQ
-54 KEIQDATDMQITRTA
+54 EIRTA
-69 WSADPNAGNGTN
+69 TNQAMQAKAEN

-152 NKLRDGYNDTLL
+152 DKLRDSYNDTLL

-225 DLEDVKQKNRIEL
+225 ELEEVKQKNRIEL
-238 ARYNQEAATAR
+238 ARYNQGAATAR
-249 EIMKQDRIDNRSNKK
+249 TQMTNDAAMQREVLRQNRLDGRSGSGNKKEKYPRLKFGDSDKTYDINRSTEVAEMYNEGVRRGDFPPIMNMDTSNPTTIENMRQIILQNTGKK
-264 KKTYPILTFRTR
+264 KAVSSTNEGWSLT
-276 DGRKTKSYDPN
+276 DEEN
-287 DDRELLQ
+287 
-294 YYRDGVELGIFKD
+294 
-307 LTKESDKFEID
+307 
-318 GISYSIGGKGN
+318 
-329 GFNARNLNP
+329 
-338 DILRNYIFYNLD
+338 
-350 RYNKVTNQNQAMD
+350 
-363 MFGDGVDWS
+363 
-372 SYEMKQDNGN
+372 DNGW
-382 SANKWEQY
+382 SLKD
-390 RVK
+390 

>member
-29 ESFSNFRFSR
+29 ESFSNFQFS
-39 EYQNPTLPVSPRNTR
+39 EAGSEDLSPQKPQNQGFKQNYQAEWQRTPYVSVQQKDPSQEIRTATNQAMQAKAENPVS
-54 KEIQDATDMQITRTA
+54 
-69 WSADPNAGNGTN
+69 
-81 PVAKKVQDGEDVF
+81 KKVQEGEDVF

-129 SSAAGARIFP
+129 SSAAGARIFQP
-139 QIKSNTQQYNAAL
+139 IKSNTQQYNAAL
-152 NKLRDGYNDTLL
+152 DKLRDSYNDTLL

-216 QAQKAQSAK
+216 QAQKARSAK
-225 DLEDVKQKNRIEL
+225 ELEDVKQKNRIKL
-238 ARYNQEAATAR
+238 ARYNQGAATAR
-249 EIMKQDRIDNRSNKK
+249 TQITNDAAMQREVLRQNRLDGRSGSGNKKEKYPRLKFGDSDKTYDINRSTEVAEMYNEGVRRGDFPPIMNMDTSNPTTIENMRQIILQNTGKK
-264 KKTYPILTFRTR
+264 KASGVKANTAPY
-276 DGRKTKSYDPN
+276 
-287 DDRELLQ
+287 LQ
-294 YYRDGVELGIFKD
+294 N
-307 LTKESDKFEID
+307 
-318 GISYSIGGKGN
+318 N
-329 GFNARNLNP
+329 GS
-338 DILRNYIFYNLD
+338 
-350 RYNKVTNQNQAMD
+350 NKYQAP
-363 MFGDGVDWS
+363 W
-372 SYEMKQDNGN
+372 N
-382 SANKWEQY
+382 NK
-390 RVK
+390 

>member
-29 ESFSNFRFSR
+29 ESYSNFQFS
-39 EYQNPTLPVSPRNTR
+39 ESGSEDLSPQKPQNQGFKQNYQAEWQRTPYISVQQKDPSQ
-54 KEIQDATDMQITRTA
+54 EIRTA
-69 WSADPNAGNGTN
+69 TNQAMQAKAEN

-152 NKLRDGYNDTLL
+152 DKLRDSYNDTLL

-211 GTLAA
+211 GTLAS

-225 DLEDVKQKNRIEL
+225 ELEDVKQKNRIEL
-238 ARYNQEAATAR
+238 ARYNQGAATAR
-249 EIMKQDRIDNRSNKK
+249 TQMTNDAAMQREVLRQNRLDGRSGSGNKKEKYPRLKFGDSDKTYDINRSTEVAEMYNEGVRRGDFPPIMNTYTDDPTTIENMRQIILQNTGKLKASGVKANTAPYLQNNGSNK
-264 KKTYPILTFRTR
+264 YQAPW
-276 DGRKTKSYDPN
+276 N
-287 DDRELLQ
+287 
-294 YYRDGVELGIFKD
+294 
-307 LTKESDKFEID
+307 
-318 GISYSIGGKGN
+318 
-329 GFNARNLNP
+329 
-338 DILRNYIFYNLD
+338 
-350 RYNKVTNQNQAMD
+350 NK
-363 MFGDGVDWS
+363 
-372 SYEMKQDNGN
+372 
-382 SANKWEQY
+382 
-390 RVK
+390 

>member
-29 ESFSNFRFSR
+29 ESFSNFQFS
-39 EYQNPTLPVSPRNTR
+39 EAGSEDLSPQKPQNQGFKQNYQAEWQRTPYVSVQQKDPSQ
-54 KEIQDATDMQITRTA
+54 EIRTA
-69 WSADPNAGNGTN
+69 TNQAMQAKSEN

-139 QIKSNTQQYNAAL
+139 QIKNNTQQYNAAL
-152 NKLRDGYNDTLL
+152 DKLRDSYNDTLL

-238 ARYNQEAATAR
+238 ARYNQGAATAR
-249 EIMKQDRIDNRSNKK
+249 TQMTNDAAMQREKLRQDRLDRRSGTGNKKEKYPRMKFGDSDKTYDINRSTEVAEMYNEGVRRGDFPPIMNMDTSNPTTIENMRQIILQNTGKK
-264 KKTYPILTFRTR
+264 KAVSSTNEGWSLT
-276 DGRKTKSYDPN
+276 DEEN
-287 DDRELLQ
+287 
-294 YYRDGVELGIFKD
+294 
-307 LTKESDKFEID
+307 
-318 GISYSIGGKGN
+318 
-329 GFNARNLNP
+329 
-338 DILRNYIFYNLD
+338 
-350 RYNKVTNQNQAMD
+350 
-363 MFGDGVDWS
+363 
-372 SYEMKQDNGN
+372 DNGW
-382 SANKWEQY
+382 SLKD
-390 RVK
+390 

>member
-29 ESFSNFRFSR
+29 ESYSNFQFS
-39 EYQNPTLPVSPRNTR
+39 EAGSEDLSPQKPQNQGFKQNYQAEWQRTPYVSVQQKDPSQ
-54 KEIQDATDMQITRTA
+54 EIRTA
-69 WSADPNAGNGTN
+69 TNQAMQAKAEN
-81 PVAKKVQDGEDVF
+81 PVAKKVQEGEAVF
-94 KALLDSRYK
+94 KAILDSRYK

-139 QIKSNTQQYNAAL
+139 QIKNNTQQYNAAL
-152 NKLRDGYNDTLL
+152 DKLRDSYNDTLL

-225 DLEDVKQKNRIEL
+225 DLEDVKQEGRMQL
-238 ARYNQEAATAR
+238 ARYNQGAATAR
-249 EIMKQDRIDNRSNKK
+249 TQMTNDAAMQREVLRQNRLDGRSGSGNKKEKYPRMKFGDSDKTYDINRSTEVAEMYNEGVRRGDFPPIMNTDTDDPTTIENMRQIILQNTGKLKASGVKANTAPYLQNNGSNK
-264 KKTYPILTFRTR
+264 YQAPW
-276 DGRKTKSYDPN
+276 N
-287 DDRELLQ
+287 
-294 YYRDGVELGIFKD
+294 
-307 LTKESDKFEID
+307 
-318 GISYSIGGKGN
+318 
-329 GFNARNLNP
+329 
-338 DILRNYIFYNLD
+338 
-350 RYNKVTNQNQAMD
+350 NK
-363 MFGDGVDWS
+363 
-372 SYEMKQDNGN
+372 
-382 SANKWEQY
+382 
-390 RVK
+390 

>member
-6 FIKKK
+6 FIRKK

-29 ESFSNFRFSR
+29 ESFSNFQFS
-39 EYQNPTLPVSPRNTR
+39 EAGSEDLSPQKPQNQGFKQNYQAEWQRTPYISVKQKDPSQ
-54 KEIQDATDMQITRTA
+54 EIRTA
-69 WSADPNAGNGTN
+69 TNQAMQAKAEN
-81 PVAKKVQDGEDVF
+81 PVAKKVQEGEDVF

-129 SSAAGARIFP
+129 SSAAGARIFQP
-139 QIKSNTQQYNAAL
+139 IKNNTQQYNAAL
-152 NKLRDGYNDTLL
+152 NKLRDSYNDTLL

-238 ARYNQEAATAR
+238 ARYNQGADTAR
-249 EIMKQDRIDNRSNKK
+249 TQMTNDAAMQREVLRQNRLDGRSGSGNKKEKYPRMKFGDSDKTYDINRSTEVAEMYNEGVRRGDFPPIMNTDTDDPTTIENMRQIILQNTGKLKASGVKANTAPYLQNNGSNK
-264 KKTYPILTFRTR
+264 YQAPW
-276 DGRKTKSYDPN
+276 N
-287 DDRELLQ
+287 
-294 YYRDGVELGIFKD
+294 
-307 LTKESDKFEID
+307 
-318 GISYSIGGKGN
+318 
-329 GFNARNLNP
+329 
-338 DILRNYIFYNLD
+338 
-350 RYNKVTNQNQAMD
+350 NK
-363 MFGDGVDWS
+363 
-372 SYEMKQDNGN
+372 
-382 SANKWEQY
+382 
-390 RVK
+390 

>member
-29 ESFSNFRFSR
+29 ESYSNFRFS
-39 EYQNPTLPVSPRNTR
+39 EAGSEDLSPQKTQNQGFKQNYQAEWQRTPYVPVQQKDTSH
-54 KEIQDATDMQITRTA
+54 EIRTA
-69 WSADPNAGNGTN
+69 TNQAMQAKAEN
-81 PVAKKVQDGEDVF
+81 PVAKKVKEGEDVF
-94 KALLDSRYK
+94 KAILDSRYK

-129 SSAAGARIFP
+129 SSAAGARIFQP
-139 QIKSNTQQYNAAL
+139 IKSNTQQYNAAL
-152 NKLRDGYNDTLL
+152 DKLRDSYNDTLL

-216 QAQKAQSAK
+216 QAQKARSAK
-225 DLEDVKQKNRIEL
+225 ELEDVKQKNRIKL
-238 ARYNQEAATAR
+238 ARYNQGAATAR
-249 EIMKQDRIDNRSNKK
+249 TQMTNDAAMQREKLRQDRLDGRSGTGNKKEKYPRMKFGDSDKTYDINRSTEVAEMYNEGVRRGDFPPIMNMDTSNPTTIENMRQIILQNTGKK
-264 KKTYPILTFRTR
+264 KAVSSTNEGWSLT
-276 DGRKTKSYDPN
+276 DEEN
-287 DDRELLQ
+287 
-294 YYRDGVELGIFKD
+294 
-307 LTKESDKFEID
+307 
-318 GISYSIGGKGN
+318 
-329 GFNARNLNP
+329 
-338 DILRNYIFYNLD
+338 
-350 RYNKVTNQNQAMD
+350 
-363 MFGDGVDWS
+363 
-372 SYEMKQDNGN
+372 DNGW
-382 SANKWEQY
+382 SLKD
-390 RVK
+390 